1 MPPIVDTMGR
11 FIGLLGMLACGV
23 AGITRLTGN
32 YYLAGHEVTTMFTV
46 GTSLMIFAC
55 LLRLEALSQRPDP

>member
-1 MPPIVDTMGR
+1 MSRAIDTIGR
-11 FIGLLGMLACGV
+11 ITGV
-23 AGITRLTGN
+23 AGALACAISGAMRLGGN

-55 LLRLEALSQRPDP
+55 LLRLEALSRKLD